1 MRRESYARHCGAG
14 VMVAGARITVVQIV
28 TVTIC
33 WIVLV
38 ATWIML
44 RLTETGRIF
53 GRSPAILI
61 SARILG
67 VRSWVVNAVAF
78 VVGSG
83 MAGLASILVALDIDM
98 RPTIGLW
105 LLLPG
110 VVAMIVG
117 GTGSVPGALV
127 GGLILGLVSTSV
139 YGRSGRDGRG
149 CNRVRGFGVVPRD
162 SSVGHLRQAN
172 CTRGDL
178 GVLAWSTS
186 HNHRSCR
193 HLFHTRIVFGT
204 ARWARRVALD
214 FHTRHSMA
222 SGVLLCFAGSE
233 AQAARS
239 GAEYWRERGWPLC
252 WPR

>member
-1 MRRESYARHCGAG
+1 M
-14 VMVAGARITVVQIV
+14 

-53 GRSPAILI
+53 RAVSGDPDL
-61 SARILG
+61 ARILG

-98 RPTIGLW
+98 RPTMGLW

-127 GGLILGLVSTSV
+127 GGLILGLVQ
-139 YGRSGRDGRG
+139 
-149 CNRVRGFGVVPRD
+149 
-162 SSVGHLRQAN
+162 H
-172 CTRGDL
+172 L
-178 GVLAWSTS
+178 GVWAIGARWQDAIAFVVLVLCLAIRPWG
-186 HNHRSCR
+186 
-193 HLFHTRIVFGT
+193 IFGRPT
-204 ARWARRVALD
+204 AR
-214 FHTRHSMA
+214 
-222 SGVLLCFAGSE
+222 
-233 AQAARS
+233 AAI
-239 GAEYWRERGWPLC
+239 
-252 WPR
+252 